1 MEGLQMEN
9 TTTSTK
15 NRRSNQKSWGTLSY
29 YVSSHRRTAG
39 MIDDPS
45 KVAHIDAFSC
55 TCTGSC
61 CIIV

>member
-1 MEGLQMEN
+1 MQT
-9 TTTSTK
+9 TTTST
-15 NRRSNQKSWGTLSY
+15 NPRTNTHRSHQKSWGTLSY
-29 YVSSHRRTAG
+29 YVSSLRPSKG